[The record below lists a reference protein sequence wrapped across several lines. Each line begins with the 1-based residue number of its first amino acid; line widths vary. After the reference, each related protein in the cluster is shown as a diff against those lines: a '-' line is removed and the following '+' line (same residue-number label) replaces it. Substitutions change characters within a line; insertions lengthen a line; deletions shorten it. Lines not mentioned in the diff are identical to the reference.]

1 MAIKMPLKMSSVGV
15 LKLSLAL
22 LCVSALLAA
31 TPSVSQDLEQKPKSE
46 LIVEILEL
54 RADRTFLLKS
64 FPDNSPDGEDVEDPI
79 GRALEDY
86 NQTFLE
92 IGEYLG
98 QHLPEIVKRLDEN
111 TDA

>member
-1 MAIKMPLKMSSVGV
+1 MMAIKMPLKMSSGGV

-54 RADRTFLLKS
+54 RADRTFLL
-64 FPDNSPDGEDVEDPI
+64 DTADELTVEL
-79 GRALEDY
+79 AACNEL
-86 NQTFLE
+86 LE
-92 IGEYLG
+92 IQESPPCDDGFPWTVAGISLLVGAVAYSL
-98 QHLPEIVKRLDEN
+98 VAD
-111 TDA
+111 